1 MRVIG
6 MDMTFEPPGRAERRA
21 AGMPARHR
29 RSIMDE
35 VRAFVGLDLHKET
48 VSVAVA
54 EAGRGGEVR
63 HIGSFCEG
71 FRMTALHD
79 VSYMRP
85 RPSSESLQGR
95 NPRELGQP
103 VPQSLWRLMACGVS
117 RGYGPATRAASRI
130 ALEL

>member
-1 MRVIG
+1 
-6 MDMTFEPPGRAERRA
+6 
-21 AGMPARHR
+21 
-29 RSIMDE
+29 MDE

-79 VSYMRP
+79 VSHMRP

-117 RGYGPATRAASRI
+117 RGYGPGS
-130 ALEL
+130 